1 MAKDVGDLIGAALG
15 RAARETM
22 QSVAS
27 GKKRSSMDLSG
38 GKGLAAGAGIAS
50 LAPLA
55 FKGAKTAKN
64 LMSSLG
70 GDSDGQG
77 SGGSGSNPLGKAKE
91 KLEGNVKEKATEG
104 AKDALP
110 FGGGKKKG
118 EPGVGKGRRMPI
130 QQSMDVPVDIQT
142 VYNEWTQFESWPEF
156 MHRLESVSQED
167 ETHVNFK
174 TKIWGK
180 SKEFTAEIEEQR
192 PDERI
197 KWKVTQGVTHTG
209 VVTFHEVAPRLT
221 RVEVNIDVQP
231 GSLIEKAA
239 RGMRHV
245 KRAVRADMHRF
256 KAHVMMAEEA
266 GGEWRGTIDD
276 GDVKSSSDSGSSSE
290 SRQQSSSSG
299 GSSSRSSGSR
309 MRRRTRGSSGGSSP
323 SPQRRRSAAASS
335 GSSSRG
341 RTASGSSRSSGS
353 SGSSSGSSGSS
364 SGSSGSSRS
373 SSAKSRSGSN
383 GSSAKSRSGSNGSSA
398 SKSSSSKSS
407 SSKPSRS
414 TSAKSRSGS
423 NGSSSSK
430 SSRSTSAKGRSG
442 SNGSSASKS
451 SRSSSGGSSRKKSG
465 SRS

>member
-1 MAKDVGDLIGAALG
+1 MAKDVGDVIGAALG

-27 GKKRSSMDLSG
+27 SGKKRSNIGLSG

-70 GDSDGQG
+70 GDGDGDGEG

-266 GGEWRGTIDD
+266 SGEWRGTIDD

-290 SRQQSSSSG
+290 SREQSSSSG
-299 GSSSRSSGSR
+299 GGSSRSSGSR

-353 SGSSSGSSGSS
+353 SSGSSGSS

-383 GSSAKSRSGSNGSSA
+383 GSSS

-414 TSAKSRSGS
+414 TSAKGRSGS
-423 NGSSSSK
+423 NGSSS
-430 SSRSTSAKGRSG
+430 
-442 SNGSSASKS
+442 SKS